1 VTSSSSPI
9 RDRLRWSL
17 IINASVVT
25 LFFWDAKRPLLPA
38 VLAALIL
45 SNAGVN
51 PIMRGLSPLLN
62 SEAFRAIE
70 EIQGADPKAK
80 WIAYND
86 FNLAQLILATGARS

>member
-1 VTSSSSPI
+1 
-9 RDRLRWSL
+9 L

-38 VLAALIL
+38 VLAALLIL

-62 SEAFRAIE
+62 SEALRAIE
-70 EIQGADPKAK
+70 EIRGADPKAK